1 MAKPRVKFA
10 ILALIVGLGAVTA
23 LGKIRNS
30 ADDHRLR
37 LHSVDWPEH
46 DSDFGGM
53 SGIEI
58 TRGGNALLAISDGG
72 VLFAAS
78 LTRNAAGDIL
88 SVKTESQN
96 RFLDNNGDPAL
107 GFHSDAEALRIAP
120 DGRLIVAFEGYARVA
135 SFSPPDMAPTPLQ
148 DWDRFR
154 DLWGNSGMEA
164 ICISSSGQIMAILER
179 LSQGNRGYQTL
190 VHSGEKVWR
199 DGPDL
204 ATDGAFQATDA
215 DYGPDGRLYVLE
227 RDFSL
232 IWGYTSR
239 LSSYQVTSNGFSA
252 PEILMQTAPGD
263 YGNFEGLD
271 VWKDA
276 AGQTKATLIS
286 DNNFM
291 PFSSTSIAEIVLAP

>member
-10 ILALIVGLGAVTA
+10 ILALIACLGVVIV
-23 LGKIRNS
+23 LGKFRNS
-30 ADDHRLR
+30 ANDQSHRL
-37 LHSVDWPEH
+37 HTVDWLEH
-46 DSDFGGM
+46 ESDFGGM

-58 TRGGNALLAISDGG
+58 TGGGKSFLAVSDGG

-88 SVKTESQN
+88 SVKTESHS
-96 RFLDNNGDPAL
+96 RFLDNNGNPAL
-107 GFHSDAEALRIAP
+107 GFHSDAEALRVAP

-135 SFSPPDMAPTPLQ
+135 SFSPPDMTPTPLQ

-154 DLWGNSGMEA
+154 DLWGNNGMEA
-164 ICISSSGQIMAILER
+164 ICLSPSGQIMAILER
-179 LSQGNRGYQTL
+179 LSPDNGNYRTL
-190 VHSGEKVWR
+190 VRSGDKTWS

-204 ATDGAFQATDA
+204 TTDGAFQATDA

-232 IWGYTSR
+232 IWGYATR
-239 LSSYQVTSNGFSA
+239 LSAYLVTSDGFSD
-252 PEILMQTAPGD
+252 PEVRLQTSPGD
-263 YGNFEGLD
+263 FGNFEGLD
-271 VWKDA
+271 VWIDA
-276 AGQTKATLIS
+276 AGRTRATLIT

-291 PFSSTSIAEIVLAP
+291 PLSSTTIAEIVLAQ